1 MASRQP
7 RPGHRRRRIPRPAR
21 PRLDVTSHPPRSPQ
35 STTLLVATLAAR
47 RDVGRRPAGTA
58 RRPLSGTARAAPPHG
73 TAADALRRR
82 LRPPAALPHH
92 PAVASRPAPPTVDHH
107 TQGSGASSVPHGRD
121 RRAVNAPPAP
131 STRCHPTR
139 PGRCHHAVHSPTQ
152 TASRAPPLRPYSPGR
167 SGRAS
172 SASSGSGGLA
182 GGHEAPAR
190 IAAAALPDIAPASRP
205 AGAPLPAAHLPA
217 RGEARSAHA
226 IAAAQ
231 RRSLASRSPGST
243 ARPLQAAMSRPGHP
257 DRYRR

>member
-1 MASRQP
+1 MA
-7 RPGHRRRRIPRPAR
+7 GAA
-21 PRLDVTSHPPRSPQ
+21 THPPRVCSRVRPPDRVAAAVPVSRPRPPTTRWAQRRGSESPCQ
-35 STTLLVATLAAR
+35 HQQRHQPPLDGQPAA
-47 RDVGRRPAGTA
+47 
-58 RRPLSGTARAAPPHG
+58 
-73 TAADALRRR
+73 
-82 LRPPAALPHH
+82 PAALPHH